1 MSSQHTEKRTA
12 ILEAAVELFAD
23 RGLHGAP
30 TVAIAERAGVGVGT
44 IYRYFKDK
52 DDLIDQL
59 HQDLQERARHHI
71 AAGYDAERPISE
83 RFKFLFSRMLDFLLA
98 NPREFKFMELHY
110 YSSRGLAERTPS
122 TEEEEPIRTLLAE
135 ARHLQI
141 FKDAPLDVLEAIAF
155 GPLVALAK
163 SHSHRGLPLDE
174 ESRKLTV
181 QAAWDALK
189 SNPE

>member
-1 MSSQHTEKRTA
+1 M
-12 ILEAAVELFAD
+12 ELFAD
-23 RGLHGAP
+23 RGLHSAP
-30 TVAIAERAGVGVGT
+30 TAAIAEKAGVGVGT

-59 HQDLQERARHHI
+59 HQDLHKRARDHI
-71 AAGYDAERPISE
+71 ASGYDPQRPISD
-83 RFKFLFSRMLDFLLA
+83 RFKFLFSRLLDFLLA
-98 NPREFKFMELHY
+98 NPREFKFMELYY
-110 YSSRGLAERTPS
+110 YSSRGLANRTPS

-174 ESRKLTV
+174 ESRQITI

-189 SNPE
+189 NNPE